1 MPLLYASAGLM
12 FSALRALLSVPNA
25 LPSGTVGMGG
35 AEAPL
40 RSAASDELGS
50 GVLPYTGRMCSGTSR
65 VDVGGAGA
73 IASLSAARGASSC
86 CCSLAF
92 SSCIFRIS
100 SA

>member
-1 MPLLYASAGLM
+1 MPLLYASAGLTLA
-12 FSALRALLSVPNA
+12 ALRFFLFAST
-25 LPSGTVGMGG
+25 SMISSTVGRGG

-40 RSAASDELGS
+40 RNAASDELGS

-65 VDVGGAGA
+65 ADVGGAGA
-73 IASLSAARGASSC
+73 IASLSVVRGAISR

-92 SSCIFRIS
+92 SSRITRIS